1 MEPKKSVPEK
11 TAATHLCEQAD
22 SEQDFESLLE
32 LASKLQ
38 KLIEARRKEK
48 DLPTEQPNDLPK
60 P

>member
-1 MEPKKSVPEK
+1 MELKKSIPEK

-22 SEQDFESLLE
+22 TEQDFERLLE

-38 KLIEARRKEK
+38 KLIEARRKGK
-48 DLPTEQPNDLPK
+48 NLPAEEPNDLPK